1 MFKEE
6 IAMKTQ
12 HTPVWREIKALLQA
26 AIVVYLFTVVVGI
39 LNGLDLVE
47 FDRKILVTH
56 VHTGALGWIT
66 LAVFGACFWQFSK
79 GEPLKGWTATSP
91 RWLTP
96 LAIASAVASS
106 VAFYTTFGIWRPISG
121 AVMFIAIGG
130 VFAWVILRSR
140 DIRISVPH
148 LALLGAMANLTIGAI
163 VGILLGLQIG
173 GTITSLPEGI
183 FIAHPATMLV
193 GYVVLAGMAIAE
205 WWLVP
210 DPVPASST
218 RWGIVQVAAPF
229 LGGLSLTIG
238 AVIDSF
244 PLIVMNVPLEI
255 LGVLIFLARL
265 RRRLGKVS
273 WLERGS
279 QRLYGLSVLF
289 VAVNVGLL
297 AYLIVTYAEDFERI
311 PPWLI
316 FALDHAMFIG
326 VMTNGIFGMIYDASA
341 GRRAFWPWADDL
353 LFWGMNI
360 GLLGFVVGLIRQSAV
375 IKQIFSPIMGASIL
389 AAMIT
394 YTIRLRAPR
403 GGEQSAEPSAS

>member
-1 MFKEE
+1 MEK
-6 IAMKTQ
+6 Q
-12 HTPVWREIKALLQA
+12 HVPVQREIKALLQA
-26 AIVVYLFTVVVGI
+26 AMVVFLFTVVVGI

-66 LAVFGACFWQFSK
+66 LGVFGACFWQFAQ
-79 GEPLKGWTATSP
+79 GGPLKNWTATSP

-96 LAIASAVASS
+96 LAIASVVAYSI
-106 VAFYTTFGIWRPISG
+106 AFYATFGIWRPITG

-130 VFAWVILRSR
+130 VFVWVILRSR
-140 DIRISVPH
+140 DIQITVPH
-148 LALLGAMANLTIGAI
+148 LALLGAMTNLTIGAV
-163 VGILLGLQIG
+163 VGILLGLQMA
-173 GTITSLPEGI
+173 GTITSLPTGI

-205 WWLVP
+205 WGLVP
-210 DPVPASST
+210 NPVPATST

-244 PLIVMNVPLEI
+244 PLIILNVPLEI

-265 RRRLGKVS
+265 GRRLGKVS

-297 AYLIVTYAEDFERI
+297 AYLIVTYAEDFESI

-316 FALDHAMFIG
+316 FALDHAIFIG
-326 VMTNGIFGMIYDASA
+326 VMTNGIFGMIYDAAAS
-341 GRRAFWPWADDL
+341 RRAFWRWTDDL

-360 GLLGFVVGLIRQSAV
+360 GLLGFVVGLIRQSSE
-375 IKQIFSPIMGASIL
+375 IKQIFSPIMGVSIL
-389 AAMIT
+389 AAIVG
-394 YTIRLRAPR
+394 YSIRLWAPR
-403 GGEQSAEPSAS
+403 GAGGEQSEGLAA